1 MKKRK
6 ARTCPDG
13 CQGSGEFAS
22 LTEAEILTA
31 LHELARFVE
40 LPAVNHDLEERA
52 WQPARERMHERPRML
67 PPRSKVPV
75 GIFASV
81 RRGR

>member
-1 MKKRK
+1 MRK

-40 LPAVNHDLEERA
+40 LPAVNHDLEEAA
-52 WQPARERMHERPRML
+52 WQRSRTRMGSRSGERR
-67 PPRSKVPV
+67 
-75 GIFASV
+75 AQV
-81 RRGR
+81 RRGC